1 MRNFN
6 VLNEALPTMKKI
18 TIRTIFTTGLVL
30 FTTFAPAQ
38 SFNLDWSTIDG
49 GGGASSGGS
58 FSLNGTIGQPDA
70 GAMSGGGFA
79 ISGGFW
85 NGVASGPE
93 SLPRLSIRLAGNDVV
108 LNWPNPST
116 GYQLEQTSATGW
128 LDVVQPPTV
137 SGGDK
142 EVTLPINAAHRFFR
156 LRKP

>member
-1 MRNFN
+1 MKLYTLIALAVLSLAAATTRAQNFN
-6 VLNEALPTMKKI
+6 I
-18 TIRTIFTTGLVL
+18 
-30 FTTFAPAQ
+30 
-38 SFNLDWSTIDG
+38 DWFTIDG
-49 GGGASSGGS
+49 GGGPGTGGGYT
-58 FSLNGTIGQPDA
+58 LNGTIGQPDA
-70 GAMSGGGFA
+70 GSPMSGGAFS

-85 NGVASGPE
+85 PGVVSEPF
-93 SLPRLSIRLAGNDVV
+93 PRLAIRRAGTDVV
-108 LNWPNPST
+108 LSWPNPST